1 MNILFTDTGW
11 NQYIEWQ
18 GQDKKIVKRINQLL
32 KSIDRDGAIQG
43 IGKPEL
49 LKHNKSGLYSRRI
62 DEANR
67 LVYEMSDNQIIVKS
81 CKGHYEDK
89 KMEVVKGQLLF
100 LCIMAAGQGGLSRAC
115 PVSRGGREQYS
126 GILLY

>member
-11 NQYIEWQ
+11 NQYTEWQ
-18 GQDKKIVKRINQLL
+18 GQDKKTIKRINQLL
-32 KSIDRDGAIQG
+32 KSIDRDGAMQG

-62 DEANR
+62 DAANR

-81 CKGHYEDK
+81 CKGHYED
-89 KMEVVKGQLLF
+89 
-100 LCIMAAGQGGLSRAC
+100 
-115 PVSRGGREQYS
+115 
-126 GILLY
+126 

>member
-11 NQYIEWQ
+11 EQYTEWQ
-18 GQDKKIVKRINQLL
+18 VQDKKTIKRINRLL
-32 KSIDRDGAIQG
+32 KSIDRDGPIQG

-49 LKHNKSGLYSRRI
+49 LKYDKSRLYSRRI

-81 CKGHYEDK
+81 CKGHYED
-89 KMEVVKGQLLF
+89 
-100 LCIMAAGQGGLSRAC
+100 
-115 PVSRGGREQYS
+115 
-126 GILLY
+126 

>member
-11 NQYIEWQ
+11 NQYTEWQ
-18 GQDKKIVKRINQLL
+18 GQDKKTIKRINQLL
-32 KSIDRDGAIQG
+32 KSIDRDGAMQG

-81 CKGHYEDK
+81 CKGHYED
-89 KMEVVKGQLLF
+89 
-100 LCIMAAGQGGLSRAC
+100 
-115 PVSRGGREQYS
+115 
-126 GILLY
+126 

>member
-18 GQDKKIVKRINQLL
+18 GQDKKTIKRINQLL
-32 KSIDRDGAIQG
+32 KSVDRDGAMQG

-49 LKHNKSGLYSRRI
+49 LKHDKSGLYSRRI

-67 LVYEMSDNQIIVKS
+67 LVYEISDNQIIVKS
-81 CKGHYEDK
+81 CKGHYED
-89 KMEVVKGQLLF
+89 
-100 LCIMAAGQGGLSRAC
+100 
-115 PVSRGGREQYS
+115 
-126 GILLY
+126 